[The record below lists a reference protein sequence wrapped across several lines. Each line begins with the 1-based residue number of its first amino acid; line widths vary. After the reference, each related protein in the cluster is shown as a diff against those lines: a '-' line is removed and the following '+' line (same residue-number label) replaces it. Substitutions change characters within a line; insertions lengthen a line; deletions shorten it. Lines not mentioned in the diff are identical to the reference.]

1 MGTLD
6 GKGALVTGG
15 SRGIGRAIVKRLA
28 ADGATVVFS
37 YLENEAAAQ
46 SVVREVAEAGGRAF
60 AVQADQG
67 SHQDLRRL
75 AQQADE
81 HLDGLDIVVVNAAS
95 GVGGMID
102 KVTEDVYDRFM
113 AAHAKGPFFLIQ
125 HAGRALR
132 DGGRIIAI
140 STLNTRIHPPG
151 GALYTGAKGAL
162 ENFTAVAALE
172 FGGRGITANVVSPG
186 ATDTEMLRAANPG
199 ETFEDE
205 VAHTA
210 LRRLG
215 QPEDIAAVVAFLAG
229 PDSGWISG
237 QNLSADGGLLP

>member
-15 SRGIGRAIVKRLA
+15 SRGIGRAIVKRLT

-37 YLENEAAAQ
+37 YLQNEAAAQ
-46 SVVREVAEAGGRAF
+46 AVVREVTDSGGRAF
-60 AVQADQG
+60 AMQADQG
-67 SHQDLRRL
+67 RLEDLRWL
-75 AQQADE
+75 AGQADE
-81 HLDGLDIVVVNAAS
+81 HLDGLDIVVINAAS

-125 HAGRALR
+125 YAGRALR

-140 STLNTRIHPPG
+140 STLNTRLHPPG

-172 FGGRGITANVVSPG
+172 FGGRQITANIVSPG
-186 ATDTEMLRAANPG
+186 ATDTELLRAANPG
-199 ETFEDE
+199 ETFEDD
-205 VAHTA
+205 VAQTA

-237 QNLSADGGLLP
+237 QNLSADGGFLP

>member
-1 MGTLD
+1 MGILN

-37 YLENEAAAQ
+37 YLQNEAAAQ
-46 SVVREVAEAGGRAF
+46 AVVREVAEVGGRAF

-67 SHQDLRRL
+67 SRQDLRRL
-75 AQQADE
+75 AEQADE
-81 HLDGLDIVVVNAAS
+81 HLDGLDIVVINAAS
-95 GVGGMID
+95 GVGEMID

-113 AAHAKGPFFLIQ
+113 ATHAKGPFFLIQ

-140 STLNTRIHPPG
+140 STLNTRLHPPG

-172 FGGRGITANVVSPG
+172 FGGRQITANIVSPG
-186 ATDTEMLRAANPG
+186 ATDTELLREANPG
-199 ETFEDE
+199 ETFEDD
-205 VAHTA
+205 VAQTA

-237 QNLSADGGLLP
+237 QNLSADGGFLP